1 MNKAEP
7 SIIRFIRRNEV
18 KAKTGLSDWGIAN
31 GVENGT
37 FPKPVLLGDHA
48 GVKAQAWL
56 EHEILDWMG
65 RMIER
70 ARDPLNPLPKAR
82 GGPGRG
88 HRKPPEPTTV
98 GRPKGSRN
106 KRPAG

>member
-1 MNKAEP
+1 MSKPDP
-7 SIIRFIRRNEV
+7 STLRFIRRKQV
-18 KAKTGLSDWGIAN
+18 KAKTGLSDWGIDNATAK
-31 GVENGT
+31 GT
-37 FPKPVLLGDHA
+37 FPKAVFLGDHE
-48 GVKAQAWL
+48 GVRAQAWL
-56 EHEILDWMG
+56 AHEIDSWME

-88 HRKPPEPTTV
+88 HRKQPEPTTV